1 MVIESLTRNQK
12 NLHWNSSDIVFLWK
26 LSTPEHVFRR
36 MHKTVTRWICKL
48 VGWSVCRLVTLS
60 CFGFYRQFWCYCSFQ
75 NTWLAFFGAAAPK
88 TTFAWPSVPLSLQR
102 RRPQIW
108 PLRSQIRPL
117 LSQIQPLGPQI
128 WPLRPPIQPLRPQ
141 IRPLRPWISH
151 LSLKLALSGF
161 KSVLYGPS
169 ILNAALSS
177 LKLALSGL
185 QLAFLGLT
193 SAILDLN
200 SAHSDPKWTLRG
212 FKSA

>member
-108 PLRSQIRPL
+108 PLRSQI
-117 LSQIQPLGPQI
+117 QPLGPQI

>member
-108 PLRSQIRPL
+108 PLRSQI
-117 LSQIQPLGPQI
+117 QPLGPQI
-128 WPLRPPIQPLRPQ
+128 WSLRPPIQPLRPQ